1 MSPVSTDMSPDASTD
16 VSPDMSTDPG
26 IVTGADGIPR
36 CFWAGAVPDYLAYHD
51 DEWGVAVRG
60 ERALF
65 ERLSLEAF
73 QSGLSWLTI
82 LRKRPAFRS
91 AFAEFDAEVVARLG
105 EADRQRLL
113 ADVGI
118 VRNAAKID
126 ATIANARAILALRE
140 TCGAEALDELIWS
153 HAPARHTPPAHRGQ
167 VRATTPESIALAKDL
182 KRHGFR
188 FVGPTTAYAAMQ
200 ACGLVD
206 DHLVG
211 CHRSGRARG

>member
-1 MSPVSTDMSPDASTD
+1 MSPVSTDMSPD

-60 ERALF
+60 ERPLF

-82 LRKRPAFRS
+82 LRKRPGFRS
-91 AFAEFDAEVVARLG
+91 AFADFDPEVVASFG
-105 EADRQRLL
+105 EADRRRLL

-118 VRNAAKID
+118 VRNAAKVD
-126 ATIANARAILALRE
+126 ATIANARAVLALRE
-140 TCGAEALDELIWS
+140 ARGTEALDELIWS
-153 HAPARHTPPAHRGQ
+153 HVPAHHTPPAHRGEL
-167 VRATTPESIALAKDL
+167 RATTPESVALAKDL

-206 DHLVG
+206 DHLAG